1 MPEIFD
7 EIDRDL
13 LLRQSRLLYPEI
25 EDWILNMSIEA
36 YISSEERAPKGL
48 KSLAREEEAEA
59 EEEALKGAF
68 EPRGRQTE
76 TVIINK
82 QCDDEVCISCG
93 S

>member
-1 MPEIFD
+1 MPETFD

-36 YISSEERAPKGL
+36 YI
-48 KSLAREEEAEA
+48 KSLAREEEADEAEA